1 MTTITKQVKQGDSV
15 SIQATP
21 KTGYTFSG
29 WTSGAGDSRISTDNP
44 YTFTPNADTS
54 INAVFS
60 EATPIIS
67 WVGNPGNLVI
77 KNSNGQTHNLWSAA
91 GTNKYFGDVEGFGA
105 DDIVSVYINDPDS
118 TSRIPTTTWLTS
130 INMNGLTNLTLQKRS
145 FAYCTGLTSVVL
157 PNSSYSIADT
167 VSGTS
172 GAFQGCTSLSS
183 LSLGGCTSIGSY
195 SFQGCTS
202 LGTVNLPSS
211 CTSIG
216 NHAFESCSSLQTL
229 NFASSGSSLS
239 IGILAFSNC
248 DIRSIEFPSYLTEI
262 VESTYGT
269 CVDIANRPNKNN
281 ACNPFQGNTN
291 LTSITKTINTGR
303 YRAEGNCLIDSQYLP
318 NAASGDTSYYNAVII
333 GCKNSI
339 IPDTGSSPSRIP
351 GAIGAAAF
359 MNMGITSI
367 TIPERIRYIESYAF
381 YNNRNLSSISF
392 SPDTGIIVNPYL
404 RICGNAFGYCTS
416 LSTITFPSRLKQFGN
431 TYANGSSTYYSPDV
445 FYNCSALRTAHLESI
460 ATPPSIISG
469 PSFSG
474 ENLFP
479 STIEKIYVKPGTMQ
493 AYQSDSKWAYWY
505 NQKKLYIGIG
515 ISSDV
520 SPAGSSTVSKSSDS
534 VEFQSDSAAP
544 KVILTATPTTGYTF
558 SSWKRGS
565 TVLSTSNPYTATVV
579 DDGTGIDEFTA
590 LSTVASYSISASIN
604 PSGGGTVSGTGTYNY
619 GDSCTVSA
627 TANTGYNFVNWTEGG
642 STVSSSSS
650 YTFTVSQARTLV
662 ANFELQTITISAG
675 PNTSGYGTVSGN
687 SGTYSY
693 GDTVSLTATA
703 ASGYE
708 FSEWT
713 ENGTTVSTSSTY
725 SFTATQDR
733 TLVAV
738 FVVATPKYNVQLS
751 VDPNSSVSP
760 APTLTGG
767 GSYPAGTDITI
778 SIPSGYYV
786 NRWWNTSEEVSD
798 ETSGDTYT
806 VYSLDGKY
814 QDANSFTYTVGNEDT
829 TIYCTCSSV
838 PQNAEMYC
846 LYSEDQ
852 YALPPSLDLYDSTD
866 NLLDTWSGDLTSGN
880 GSTYDNSSV
889 IPNVYKIKLHATEH
903 PADEYGN
910 PAYYEYPRMEYLDS
924 LDLRAFSNLHTIDF
938 DQESSYYDES
948 TGETTVYHMP
958 SYISA
963 SSVYLP
969 ASCVEVRY
977 IEFQP
982 GYIYDNY
989 GNQQEHV
996 PSSINFGN
1004 VQTAYEVSFCPYI
1017 GGSESQPQSYPNC
1030 WWERGGG
1037 ICTESITTLNKPI
1050 FIKAPI
1056 TILDLPNISG
1066 TYYGAKECISL
1077 TSATIPSSCTTIG
1090 VYALGGCTELTSV
1103 SIPNTITTIG
1113 QAAFKN
1119 TGITSVS
1126 LPSSLTSLSY
1136 NSEDYG
1142 DGGSFEGCTSLTS
1155 VSLPDTLTSLGWA
1168 TFKDCTSLTSI
1179 TLPSA
1184 LTTTGNRVFY
1194 GCTNLTTVNNMPST
1208 LTRLGNN
1215 LFYNCSHLANI
1226 TLPSSLTIIG
1236 SYTFY
1241 RCTSLTGSI
1250 TLPSSLTDIYS
1261 NAYYGCTG
1269 ITSVSFPSTLNRIY
1283 DYAFANCTGLTSVSL
1298 PDTLT
1303 NLSGGAFKGCTGLTS
1318 FTIPS
1323 SITTVR
1329 SGLLEGCTNITTV
1342 NLHNSITI
1350 LEGSVFKNCT
1360 SLASITLPSSLT
1372 TINGYAFQGCPMTSL
1387 SLPSSL
1393 RALFANALAGMTS
1406 ITSFS
1411 IPSGI
1416 TTFGTGIFNGDTSLT
1431 TVSGLDNL
1439 SCITN
1444 FTNMFKGCTSFN
1456 GSYTN
1461 PDTGHT
1467 VFKVPST
1474 VNASNLTSAFN
1485 GCTSLTGVLL
1495 PGKAM
1500 SGGTTST
1507 SNPGIFEGCTNL
1519 KYVEFQTGGYF
1530 STIGYRC
1537 FYNCQNLETF
1547 PNIDNIT
1554 SLGKGAF
1561 YNCKSITATTINIPT
1576 TITSIPESCFYCLW
1590 KNKKDQ
1596 TVRYIYVPY
1605 TCQSINKNAF
1615 AGVGGPVSKYDW
1627 DDWDDDG
1634 KPRSTDIFVDMYGP
1648 VAIEIGDST
1657 HGSNLITNNYSYGI
1671 SQGAFS
1677 GAHIY
1682 STDSYIIDSDDL
1694 DDENPTK
1701 TSGGQGYLKFYG
1713 TNCPKTY
1720 AYSSSQ
1726 GSYANNVF
1734 NRLDYDMGDTDATYI
1749 PKIYVKSAS
1758 LSSYQTGL
1766 STYISNNQIELTT
1779 F

>member
-1 MTTITKQVKQGDSV
+1 MTTISKNVNQGDSV

-60 EATPIIS
+60 EVQPIIS

-91 GTNKYFGDVEGFGA
+91 GTNKYYGDVEGFGA
-105 DDIVSVYINDPDS
+105 DDIVSVWISGNDPDG
-118 TSRIPTTTWLTS
+118 TSSLIEHTWLTELNLS
-130 INMNGLTNLTLQKRS
+130 GLTHLTLGQRS
-145 FAYCTGLTSVVL
+145 FANCTTLTTVVL
-157 PNSSYSIADT
+157 PTSSYSIA
-167 VSGTS
+167 SINGS
-172 GAFQGCTSLSS
+172 QSNHAGAFQGCTALSS
-183 LSLGGCTSIGSY
+183 LTLGGCTSIGAYAFYGCGALRTVSIPGSCTTIGTDAFYNAGISTLTMAEGIQTIGNYAFANNYRMTSISFPSTLSSY
-195 SFQGCTS
+195 GKGAFQGCYGLATIRMNNNSGTYYRASGNCLYEISGRSVVLGCKTS
-202 LGTVNLPSS
+202 TIPTSGWNVNKISDSAFNEMIKSGANVNLTIPSNI
-211 CTSIG
+211 TSIG
-216 NHAFESCSSLQTL
+216 GSAFYGCNGLTGVS
-229 NFASSGSSLS
+229 FSGS
-239 IGILAFSNC
+239 G
-248 DIRSIEFPSYLTEI
+248 LT
-262 VESTYGT
+262 T
-269 CVDIANRPNKNN
+269 
-281 ACNPFQGNTN
+281 
-291 LTSITKTINTGR
+291 L
-303 YRAEGNCLIDSQYLP
+303 
-318 NAASGDTSYYNAVII
+318 
-333 GCKNSI
+333 
-339 IPDTGSSPSRIP
+339 
-351 GAIGAAAF
+351 
-359 MNMGITSI
+359 M
-367 TIPERIRYIESYAF
+367 SYAF
-381 YNNRNLSSISF
+381 YNCTGLTSITLPSSFSYFGTSSSSTATYCFGGCTNLATVYMNSIS
-392 SPDTGIIVNPYL
+392 
-404 RICGNAFGYCTS
+404 
-416 LSTITFPSRLKQFGN
+416 
-431 TYANGSSTYYSPDV
+431 
-445 FYNCSALRTAHLESI
+445 
-460 ATPPSIISG
+460 TPPTIYRGVGTDTVSIS
-469 PSFSG
+469 
-474 ENLFP
+474 LFP
-479 STIEKIYVKPGTMQ
+479 STIQKIYIKPGTMSSYQ
-493 AYQSDSKWAYWY
+493 ADTNGWSYWY
-505 NQKKLYIGIG
+505 NQKKLYIGVG

-520 SPAGSSTVSKSSDS
+520 SPAGSSTVSTSSNN
-534 VEFQSDSAAP
+534 VEIRSDSAAP
-544 KVILTATPTTGYTF
+544 VVILTATPNTGYTF

-565 TVLSTSNPYTATVV
+565 TVLSSSNPYTATVV
-579 DDGTGIDEFTA
+579 DDGTGTDEFTA
-590 LSTVASYSISASIN
+590 LSTVASYSISASVN
-604 PSGGGTVSGTGTYNY
+604 PNGGGTVSGTGTYSY

-627 TANTGYNFVNWTEGG
+627 TYNTGYDFVNWTEDG

-713 ENGTTVSTSSTY
+713 ENGTTVSSNATY

-738 FVVATPKYNVQLS
+738 FVVATPRYNVQLS
-751 VDPNSSVSP
+751 VDPNSHVSP

-767 GSYPAGTDITI
+767 GSYPAGTEITI

-786 NRWWNTSEEVSD
+786 NRWWNTSEEVEEEMD
-798 ETSGDTYT
+798 GYTDTYT

-814 QDANSFTYTVGNEDT
+814 QDANSFTYTVGNTDT

-852 YALPPSLDLYDSTD
+852 YVVPPNLDLYDSSD
-866 NLLDTWSGDLTSGN
+866 ILLDTWYGDVMSGN
-880 GSTYDNSSV
+880 GSTYSNSAI

-948 TGETTVYHMP
+948 TGETTVHHMS

-963 SSVYLP
+963 GSLYLP

-996 PSSINFGN
+996 PTSINFGN

-1017 GGSESQPQSYPNC
+1017 YDEQQPQFYPNC

-1050 FIKAPI
+1050 FRGAPL
-1056 TILDLPNISG
+1056 TRLDLPNISG
-1066 TYYGAKECISL
+1066 TYYGARDCTSL

-1090 VYALGGCTELTSV
+1090 VYALGGCTGITSV

-1113 QAAFKN
+1113 QAAFKSCI
-1119 TGITSVS
+1119 GLTSVS

-1136 NSEDYG
+1136 NSEDWG

-1155 VSLPDTLTSLGWA
+1155 VSLPDTLTSLGWQ
-1168 TFKDCTSLTSI
+1168 TFKGCTSLTSI

-1184 LTTTGNRVFY
+1184 LTTTTGNRVFE
-1194 GCTNLTTVNNMPST
+1194 GCTNLTTVNNIPST
-1208 LTRLGNN
+1208 LTRLGNY

-1226 TLPSSLTIIG
+1226 TLPSSLTTIG

-1241 RCTSLTGSI
+1241 GCTSLTGSI
-1250 TLPSSLTDIYS
+1250 TLPSGLTTI
-1261 NAYYGCTG
+1261 NADAYTGCTG
-1269 ITSVSFPSTLNRIY
+1269 ITSVSFPSTLTAVSTG
-1283 DYAFANCTGLTSVSL
+1283 AFMNCTGLTSVSL
-1298 PDTLT
+1298 PNTLT
-1303 NLSGGAFKGCTGLTS
+1303 YLGGSAFKGCTGLTS

-1323 SITTVR
+1323 SITTVKA
-1329 SGLLEGCTNITTV
+1329 SLLEGCTNITTV
-1342 NLHNSITI
+1342 NLHNSITV
-1350 LEGSVFKNCT
+1350 LESSVFKNCT
-1360 SLASITLPSSLT
+1360 SLASLTLPSSLT
-1372 TINGYAFQGCPMTSL
+1372 DINGYAFQGCPITSL

-1393 RALFANALAGMTS
+1393 RVLYANALAGMTS

-1439 SCITN
+1439 NCITN

-1456 GSYTN
+1456 GNSTN

-1474 VNASNLTSAFN
+1474 VNASNLTSAFS

-1507 SNPGIFEGCTNL
+1507 SSTGIFEGCTNL

-1547 PNIDNIT
+1547 PNINNIT
-1554 SLGKGAF
+1554 SLGKEAF

-1576 TITSIPESCFYCLW
+1576 TITSIPESCFYYLW

-1605 TCQSINKNAF
+1605 TCQSISKNAF
-1615 AGVGGPVSKYDW
+1615 AGVGGPLEAYDW

-1634 KPRSTDIFVDMYGP
+1634 KPQSTNIFVDMYGP

-1657 HGSNLITNNYSYGI
+1657 HGSNLITSYNYGI

-1677 GAHIY
+1677 GAHIF
-1682 STDSYIIDSDDL
+1682 STDSYYIDSDDL
-1694 DDENPTK
+1694 DDEYPSK
-1701 TSGGQGYLKFYG
+1701 TAGGQGYLKFYG
-1713 TNCPKTY
+1713 TNCPRTY

-1766 STYISNNQIELTT
+1766 STYISNNQIELAT

>member
-713 ENGTTVSTSSTY
+713 ENGTAVSTSSTY
-725 SFTATQDR
+725 TFTATQDR
-733 TLVAV
+733 TLVAN
-738 FVVATPKYNVQLS
+738 FAVASYTISAS
-751 VDPNSSVSP
+751 VDPSGSGTISGTGTYNSGATCTLVCTPATGYAFSEWTENGSTVSSTASYTFTVSGNRTLVAACQSTVP
-760 APTLTGG
+760 MHTITVLKGQNAELSPEYKNPTFSGG
-767 GSYPAGTDITI
+767 GTYPEGTTITI
-778 SIPSGYYV
+778 SMTSPS
-786 NRWWNTSEEVSD
+786 TQ
-798 ETSGDTYT
+798 YT
-806 VYSLDGKY
+806 VAQWYNQTETVQGNYDTWTKYSLDGHY
-814 QDANSFTYTVGNEDT
+814 VDSNSISYTVGDHDE
-829 TIYCTCSSV
+829 TIYCNVFSAGGNSIYTRHFETYDDPMTMAQIPAFDCYDSNNNLLGTWTGQTDQAVDCPFTPSSV
-838 PQNAEMYC
+838 YKLVNHVEYIEPEWDPGNPMPVYSNLGYLDSADFSGLTNLHEIDGNGGSGGGMYIGAT
-846 LYSEDQ
+846 SII
-852 YALPPSLDLYDSTD
+852 LPPSCTVVKNMHFGAAQL
-866 NLLDTWSGDLTSGN
+866 
-880 GSTYDNSSV
+880 
-889 IPNVYKIKLHATEH
+889 
-903 PADEYGN
+903 
-910 PAYYEYPRMEYLDS
+910 
-924 LDLRAFSNLHTIDF
+924 
-938 DQESSYYDES
+938 YDES
-948 TGETTVYHMP
+948 T
-958 SYISA
+958 
-963 SSVYLP
+963 
-969 ASCVEVRY
+969 
-977 IEFQP
+977 
-982 GYIYDNY
+982 
-989 GNQQEHV
+989 QQLMWYY
-996 PSSINFGN
+996 PRQINFGN
-1004 VQTAYEVSFCPYI
+1004 VETVEGVEFACYNPEDPSIIVQEMTIWDGEGNYGIRQWAVSTYKLSSMTDFSI
-1017 GGSESQPQSYPNC
+1017 GQCYQPELYFPNLPSGS
-1030 WWERGGG
+1030 
-1037 ICTESITTLNKPI
+1037 SIGAQGLPALTGDTVYM
-1050 FIKAPI
+1050 
-1056 TILDLPNISG
+1056 TPNI
-1066 TYYGAKECISL
+1066 TKISL
-1077 TSATIPSSCTTIG
+1077 QDCS
-1090 VYALGGCTELTSV
+1090 
-1103 SIPNTITTIG
+1103 
-1113 QAAFKN
+1113 
-1119 TGITSVS
+1119 GITSITIPAHIEEIGNMRCS
-1126 LPSSLTSLSY
+1126 NLASITFEGGFNSHLKYIDQYAFQNCTGLTSLNIPYMAAKLSNNYQTPNIGY
-1136 NSEDYG
+1136 NAFMGCTGLTTATIGARAVDNYI
-1142 DGGSFEGCTSLTS
+1142 FQNCTSLTS
-1155 VSLPDTLTSLGWA
+1155 VSLPYLSTIRNASGSLVGQGI
-1168 TFKDCTSLTSI
+1168 FFGCSSLK
-1179 TLPSA
+1179 
-1184 LTTTGNRVFY
+1184 
-1194 GCTNLTTVNNMPST
+1194 TVRLGSYYSGYVQGVSKGRLGMPSGST
-1208 LTRLGNN
+1208 STPFWKYNN
-1215 LFYNCSHLANI
+1215 SSAYPSTI
-1226 TLPSSLTIIG
+1226 TAIYYDYEDGPSS
-1236 SYTFY
+1236 
-1241 RCTSLTGSI
+1241 SL
-1250 TLPSSLTDIYS
+1250 
-1261 NAYYGCTG
+1261 
-1269 ITSVSFPSTLNRIY
+1269 F
-1283 DYAFANCTGLTSVSL
+1283 
-1298 PDTLT
+1298 
-1303 NLSGGAFKGCTGLTS
+1303 
-1318 FTIPS
+1318 
-1323 SITTVR
+1323 
-1329 SGLLEGCTNITTV
+1329 
-1342 NLHNSITI
+1342 
-1350 LEGSVFKNCT
+1350 
-1360 SLASITLPSSLT
+1360 
-1372 TINGYAFQGCPMTSL
+1372 IN
-1387 SLPSSL
+1387 
-1393 RALFANALAGMTS
+1393 
-1406 ITSFS
+1406 
-1411 IPSGI
+1411 SGI
-1416 TTFGTGIFNGDTSLT
+1416 PNSKF
-1431 TVSGLDNL
+1431 
-1439 SCITN
+1439 
-1444 FTNMFKGCTSFN
+1444 
-1456 GSYTN
+1456 
-1461 PDTGHT
+1461 
-1467 VFKVPST
+1467 
-1474 VNASNLTSAFN
+1474 
-1485 GCTSLTGVLL
+1485 VLHI
-1495 PGKAM
+1495 GEDAM
-1500 SGGTTST
+1500 DDG
-1507 SNPGIFEGCTNL
+1507 
-1519 KYVEFQTGGYF
+1519 
-1530 STIGYRC
+1530 
-1537 FYNCQNLETF
+1537 
-1547 PNIDNIT
+1547 
-1554 SLGKGAF
+1554 
-1561 YNCKSITATTINIPT
+1561 
-1576 TITSIPESCFYCLW
+1576 
-1590 KNKKDQ
+1590 
-1596 TVRYIYVPY
+1596 
-1605 TCQSINKNAF
+1605 
-1615 AGVGGPVSKYDW
+1615 YDW
-1627 DDWDDDG
+1627 DNIG
-1634 KPRSTDIFVDMYGP
+1634 NLKTDPDR
-1648 VAIEIGDST
+1648 
-1657 HGSNLITNNYSYGI
+1657 L
-1671 SQGAFS
+1671 QQ
-1677 GAHIY
+1677 
-1682 STDSYIIDSDDL
+1682 DL
-1694 DDENPTK
+1694 
-1701 TSGGQGYLKFYG
+1701 
-1713 TNCPKTY
+1713 
-1720 AYSSSQ
+1720 
-1726 GSYANNVF
+1726 
-1734 NRLDYDMGDTDATYI
+1734 
-1749 PKIYVKSAS
+1749 
-1758 LSSYQTGL
+1758 
-1766 STYISNNQIELTT
+1766 
-1779 F
+1779 

>member
-544 KVILTATPTTGYTF
+544 VVILTATPNTGYTF

-738 FVVATPKYNVQLS
+738 FAAIAPATPLTITTRGTGS
-751 VDPNSSVSP
+751 VI
-760 APTLTGG
+760 LT
-767 GSYPAGTDITI
+767 
-778 SIPSGYYV
+778 
-786 NRWWNTSEEVSD
+786 NNSD
-798 ETSGDTYT
+798 ETYTWNLASGT
-806 VYSLDGKY
+806 
-814 QDANSFTYTVGNEDT
+814 N
-829 TIYCTCSSV
+829 
-838 PQNAEMYC
+838 
-846 LYSEDQ
+846 
-852 YALPPSLDLYDSTD
+852 
-866 NLLDTWSGDLTSGN
+866 
-880 GSTYDNSSV
+880 TYDGSV
-889 IPNVYKIKLHATEH
+889 SGFELNNLKSIKKTE
-903 PADEYGN
+903 
-910 PAYYEYPRMEYLDS
+910 
-924 LDLRAFSNLHTIDF
+924 
-938 DQESSYYDES
+938 SYS
-948 TGETTVYHMP
+948 TETT
-958 SYISA
+958 YITGVDI
-963 SSVYLP
+963 SS
-969 ASCVEVRY
+969 
-977 IEFQP
+977 
-982 GYIYDNY
+982 
-989 GNQQEHV
+989 
-996 PSSINFGN
+996 
-1004 VQTAYEVSFCPYI
+1004 T
-1017 GGSESQPQSYPNC
+1017 
-1030 WWERGGG
+1030 
-1037 ICTESITTLNKPI
+1037 SITEIPQYGFSKC
-1050 FIKAPI
+1050 
-1056 TILDLPNISG
+1056 
-1066 TYYGAKECISL
+1066 TY
-1077 TSATIPSSCTTIG
+1077 
-1090 VYALGGCTELTSV
+1090 
-1103 SIPNTITTIG
+1103 
-1113 QAAFKN
+1113 
-1119 TGITSVS
+1119 
-1126 LPSSLTSLSY
+1126 
-1136 NSEDYG
+1136 
-1142 DGGSFEGCTSLTS
+1142 
-1155 VSLPDTLTSLGWA
+1155 
-1168 TFKDCTSLTSI
+1168 LTSI
-1179 TLPSA
+1179 TLPNT
-1184 LTTTGNRVFY
+1184 LTELKYWAFY
-1194 GCTNLTTVNNMPST
+1194 GCTS
-1208 LTRLGNN
+1208 
-1215 LFYNCSHLANI
+1215 LA
-1226 TLPSSLTIIG
+1226 
-1236 SYTFY
+1236 
-1241 RCTSLTGSI
+1241 SI
-1250 TLPSSLTDIYS
+1250 TLPNSLVYIRADAFYNNPLTSITIPASVKKIDSDAFSKTQISSFTIPSTVEEIARSAFINTPWWNGLSDATIYKD
-1261 NAYYGCTG
+1261 NICFGYKTTKPTG
-1269 ITSVSFPSTLNRIY
+1269 ALSITSGTRMIANSAFSF
-1283 DYAFANCTGLTSVSL
+1283 CTGLTSVSL
-1298 PDTLT
+1298 PST
-1303 NLSGGAFKGCTGLTS
+1303 
-1318 FTIPS
+1318 
-1323 SITTVR
+1323 
-1329 SGLLEGCTNITTV
+1329 
-1342 NLHNSITI
+1342 
-1350 LEGSVFKNCT
+1350 CT
-1360 SLASITLPSSLT
+1360 SIGNSAFYDSTAISSYSLPKVQHIGTTAFRTNTALTSITLPNTLTYLDKTAFTLCSNLDYIHFSGTTPPSDGNFNNSTKGPALMVPNSSAVATYKAAWPSLQSRIFAEGT
-1372 TINGYAFQGCPMTSL
+1372 TLYRTSVNV
-1387 SLPSSL
+1387 S
-1393 RALFANALAGMTS
+1393 
-1406 ITSFS
+1406 
-1411 IPSGI
+1411 PSGAGTI
-1416 TTFGTGIFNGDTSLT
+1416 SGTGMYASGDSCTLT
-1431 TVSGLDNL
+1431 ASSSRYNF
-1439 SCITN
+1439 SKWTN
-1444 FTNMFKGCTSFN
+1444 
-1456 GSYTN
+1456 
-1461 PDTGHT
+1461 
-1467 VFKVPST
+1467 
-1474 VNASNLTSAFN
+1474 
-1485 GCTSLTGVLL
+1485 
-1495 PGKAM
+1495 
-1500 SGGTTST
+1500 SGGTTLGTDPSYTFTVGGNSTINAIFTTKPGSFTEASTTGSTGST
-1507 SNPGIFEGCTNL
+1507 STYGSGTVYIQLNG
-1519 KYVEFQTGGYF
+1519 
-1530 STIGYRC
+1530 
-1537 FYNCQNLETF
+1537 
-1547 PNIDNIT
+1547 
-1554 SLGKGAF
+1554 
-1561 YNCKSITATTINIPT
+1561 TTIAT
-1576 TITSIPESCFYCLW
+1576 YVFSSSGWTITKHGTWPKEF
-1590 KNKKDQ
+1590 N
-1596 TVRYIYVPY
+1596 
-1605 TCQSINKNAF
+1605 
-1615 AGVGGPVSKYDW
+1615 
-1627 DDWDDDG
+1627 
-1634 KPRSTDIFVDMYGP
+1634 
-1648 VAIEIGDST
+1648 IGDRLGCNTQSWTFKSSYSIGVYMGYSNLVLERASKGTST
-1657 HGSNLITNNYSYGI
+1657 YTIADSFSGSNVYLYVGI
-1671 SQGAFS
+1671 KDR
-1677 GAHIY
+1677 Y
-1682 STDSYIIDSDDL
+1682 
-1694 DDENPTK
+1694 
-1701 TSGGQGYLKFYG
+1701 
-1713 TNCPKTY
+1713 
-1720 AYSSSQ
+1720 
-1726 GSYANNVF
+1726 
-1734 NRLDYDMGDTDATYI
+1734 
-1749 PKIYVKSAS
+1749 
-1758 LSSYQTGL
+1758 
-1766 STYISNNQIELTT
+1766 
-1779 F
+1779 